1 MAIHKMTQKYIYN
14 DNRSKISDNKP
25 LIAEQ

>member
-1 MAIHKMTQKYIYN
+1 MAIHKMTQKYIHN